1 MLRFVLRLGQGQVNQ
16 EWTLRT
22 VLRPG
27 EGILVTCGAEVAIQV
42 HKAFLMPPVAPS
54 AWEHC
59 PSCSG
64 GAVMEKGTPGMGQQL
79 QSREELGQGRAAGG
93 CGKAAPGTI
102 PGSVRTQLV
111 WLGPV
116 QLGSK
121 SRRTE

>member
-27 EGILVTCGAEVAIQV
+27 EGILVTCGAEVA
-42 HKAFLMPPVAPS
+42 PVAPS